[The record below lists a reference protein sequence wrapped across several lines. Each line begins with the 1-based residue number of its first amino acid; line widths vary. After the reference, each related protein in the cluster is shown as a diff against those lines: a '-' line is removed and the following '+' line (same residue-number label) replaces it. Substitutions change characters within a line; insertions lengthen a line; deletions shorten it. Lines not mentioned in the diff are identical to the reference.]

1 MLLKGKNTDEKNNRA
16 NLVNLFSLIAIIIL
30 LNIIAQYIYTDFD
43 FTDDKSFTLTEPTRK
58 LIKEQDDVIF
68 VKVLLEGDFPAGFKR
83 LQRSV
88 YGMLRRFQSMN
99 PRIDFVFEDPTKG
112 SVETANANIEKLRKE
127 GIKPVN
133 LFIGQGSSRTTRQ
146 IFPYAVINHGR
157 RVYVVNLLE
166 PNTLGLS
173 EEESLNNSI
182 ALLEYKFANAIQK
195 LKVDRRGNIVFVAD
209 KGGPD
214 DMYLEALFRKLN
226 QFYYVSKIKL
236 DSTYRIV
243 PEIDL
248 VIIPKPAKEF
258 SKRNQFVLDQYL
270 MKGGNIIWLIDK
282 LEVDLDSLNKHP
294 MFTPRPY
301 DLGLDDLFFKYGIR
315 INNDLIQDLQSTR
328 IPQVVGFQGDMP
340 QIQKF
345 PWPYDLLVNSISE
358 HPISRG
364 LSDIYMPFVSSI
376 DTIRTSRDIRK
387 TVLLSSSK
395 RSRFQMYPM
404 RLTYQI
410 LQYPLEVELFNKENI
425 PLAVLVEGK
434 FESFFQHR
442 LTSDTED
449 MLQSIGETFISESQE
464 EGKMIFV
471 SDGDFILNHF
481 DSRTNQFTPIGY
493 NRWEEYRFSG
503 NEDFIINSIE
513 YMMDDAGILESR
525 SKRVKLR
532 LLDRAKLEKNRFL
545 IQVLNIGLPLV
556 IVAIF
561 GIVYSYLRRR
571 KYKVRKQEKKG

>member
-1 MLLKGKNTDEKNNRA
+1 MLLNEKNTDENRSQTS
-16 NLVNLFSLIAIIIL
+16 LVNLFSLLAIIIL

-43 FTDDKSFTLTEPTRK
+43 FTDDKRFTLTEPTRK
-58 LIKEQDDVIF
+58 LIKDQDDVIF

-88 YGMLRRFQSMN
+88 YTMLRRFQSMN
-99 PRIDFVFEDPTKG
+99 PKIDFVFEDPIGG
-112 SVETANANIEKLRKE
+112 SVETANANIERLRKE
-127 GIKPVN
+127 GVKPVN
-133 LFIGQGSSRTTRQ
+133 LFIGQGSTRTTRQ
-146 IFPYAVINHGR
+146 IFPYAVLNHGR

-195 LKVDRRGNIVFVAD
+195 LKADRKGNIVFVAD

-214 DMYLEALFRKLN
+214 DMYLAALFRKLN

-248 VIIPKPAKEF
+248 VIVPKPTMEF
-258 SKRNQFVLDQYL
+258 TKRNQFVLDQYL
-270 MKGGNIIWLIDK
+270 MKGGNIIWLIDR
-282 LEVDLDSLNKHP
+282 LEVNLDSLNKYP

-301 DLGLDDLFFKYGIR
+301 DHGLDDLFFKYGIR
-315 INNDLIQDLQSTR
+315 MNNDLIQDLQSTR

-340 QIQKF
+340 QIKKF
-345 PWPYDLLVNSISE
+345 PWPYDLLVNSVSE
-358 HPISRG
+358 HPVSRG

-376 DTIRTSRDIRK
+376 DTIRTSRDVRK
-387 TVLLSSSK
+387 TVLLTSSK

-410 LQYPLEVELFNKENI
+410 LQYPLEVDLFNKEHI
-425 PLAVLVEGK
+425 PIAVLVEGK

-442 LTSDTED
+442 LTSDTES
-449 MLQSIGETFISESQE
+449 MLESIGETFIPESQA

-471 SDGDFILNHF
+471 GDGDFVLNHYEPK
-481 DSRTNQFTPIGY
+481 TNQFTPIGY

-513 YMMDDAGILESR
+513 YMMDEAGILESR

-532 LLDRAKLEKNRFL
+532 LLDRARLEKNRLFL
-545 IQVLNIGLPLV
+545 QALNIGLPLL

-561 GIVYSYLRRR
+561 GIVYTYYRRR
-571 KYKVRKQEKKG
+571 KYKVRVPAK

>member
-1 MLLKGKNTDEKNNRA
+1 MLLNEKNTDEIQNRG
-16 NLVNLFSLIAIIIL
+16 SLINLLSLLAIIIL
-30 LNIIAQYIYTDFD
+30 LNIIAQYVYTDFD
-43 FTDDKSFTLTEPTRK
+43 FTDDKRFTLTDPTK
-58 LIKEQDDVIF
+58 DLIEEQDDVIF

-88 YGMLRRFQSMN
+88 YTMLRRFQSLN
-99 PRIDFVFEDPTKG
+99 PKIDFVFEDPAAG
-112 SVETANANIEKLRKE
+112 SVETVNANIEKLRKE

-146 IFPYAVINHGR
+146 IFPYAVLNHGR

-195 LKVDRRGNIVFVAD
+195 LKAERRGNIVFVAD

-214 DMYLEALFRKLN
+214 DMYLAALFSKLN

-248 VIIPKPAKEF
+248 VIVPRPTREF

-270 MKGGNIIWLIDK
+270 MKGGKIIWLIDR
-282 LEVDLDSLNKHP
+282 LEVGLDSLNKHP
-294 MFTPRPY
+294 MFTPMPY
-301 DLGLDDLFFKYGIR
+301 DLGLDDLFFKYGVR

-376 DTIRTSRDIRK
+376 DTVRTSRDIKK
-387 TVLLSSSK
+387 TVLLTSSK

-410 LQYPLEVELFNKENI
+410 LQYPLEVDLFNKEHI
-425 PLAVLVEGK
+425 PVAFLVEGS

-442 LTSDTED
+442 LTSDTEA
-449 MLQSIGETFISESQE
+449 MLENIGETFIPHSQK

-471 SDGDFILNHF
+471 GDGDFILNHY

-513 YMMDDAGILESR
+513 YMMDESGILESR

-532 LLDRAKLEKNRFL
+532 LLDRARLENNRL
-545 IQVLNIGLPLV
+545 MLQVINIGLPL
-556 IVAIF
+556 IILTIF
-561 GIVYSYLRRR
+561 GFAYTYYRRR
-571 KYKVRKQEKKG
+571 KYKVIKKK